1 MTNLQQNA
9 PRVSGTFLRRLWF
22 WGPLGTGA
30 LVAAILAGALVV
42 PQWFAYLRDLERLRQ
57 LEALRD
63 EVSLMR
69 GQLKTMD
76 QNEEKGEQQ
85 KARLIEVIAGRGD
98 ASTMLAMLDREAR
111 AAGVRLDLF
120 EPQAAPPPPP
130 PPAPGAPPAAAPA
143 APPPRAP
150 PAADGGIEIEG
161 LQRRTVLMT
170 ARGSYPALLTFLRRV
185 EELSLLVAQQDL
197 SLTLDEPRVADPKAP
212 PKLPQV
218 VLKLAFS
225 FYVKPAGAPA
235 GAPAPAPAPPPR
247 S

>member
-1 MTNLQQNA
+1 
-9 PRVSGTFLRRLWF
+9 
-22 WGPLGTGA
+22 
-30 LVAAILAGALVV
+30 VV

-69 GQLKTMD
+69 AQLKTID

-143 APPPRAP
+143 APPAGAPPAAPGQP

-170 ARGSYPALLTFLRRV
+170 ARGSYPALLSFLRRV

-197 SLTLDEPRVADPKAP
+197 SLTLDEPRVVDPKAP
-212 PKLPQV
+212 PKPPQV

-225 FYVKPAGAPA
+225 FYVKPSTPQGAVAPAGAPAAPGAPVPGAAPAPA
-235 GAPAPAPAPPPR
+235 GAPAPVPPPPPR
-247 S
+247 P